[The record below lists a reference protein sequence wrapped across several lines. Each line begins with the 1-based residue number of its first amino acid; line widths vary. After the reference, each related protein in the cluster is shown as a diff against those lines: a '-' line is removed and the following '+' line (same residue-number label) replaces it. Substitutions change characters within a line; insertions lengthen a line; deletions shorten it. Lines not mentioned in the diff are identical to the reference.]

1 MSTSTTRILQTL
13 FQFPTKVKAETAK
26 VVLNPKENASM
37 VTFLTVGDQ
46 VEVRAERTNGTASLT
61 ARKVV
66 SGTSGIAETKVEA
79 SGIGRM
85 IARNHMAVET
95 KVEIRIIISIRKTK
109 NGREHVEII
118 TEVVRVVVWALNKI
132 LTTTQYFWIA
142 SLNVL
147 RATNCV

>member
-37 VTFLTVGDQ
+37 VTFLRDQ

-85 IARNHMAVET
+85 IVRNHMAVET

-118 TEVVRVVVWALNKI
+118 TEVVRVVVWSLNKI
-132 LTTTQYFWIA
+132 LTTTLYFWIA